1 MTSQEILNT
10 DFAQFREAYEKATIV
25 DDDAINTSENDLT
38 TQLANFNKFHQD
50 EKDIAASDEEARVL

>member
-25 DDDAINTSENDLT
+25 DDDAINTSENDLM
-38 TQLANFNKFHQD
+38 TQLANFSKFHQD
-50 EKDIAASDEEARVL
+50 EKDIVASDEEARVL